1 MIKSFNL
8 GLLFTTGYQTLFT
21 ITPTSNN
28 TSRVVD
34 INRSKDI
41 YLISFDQF
49 MSVLK
54 SLDIYHSCQQYIT
67 LR

>member
-21 ITPTSNN
+21 VTPTSNN

-34 INRSKDI
+34 INRSEDI
-41 YLISFDQF
+41 YLISLCQF
-49 MSVLK
+49 QNL
-54 SLDIYHSCQQYIT
+54 
-67 LR
+67 